1 MINRQLVRDIML
13 SLIGGLIFTI
23 GFYMGM
29 ARKQAENL
37 KELKQ
42 LEQRLD
48 SINFNLNQGIKYQ
61 PHE

>member
-29 ARKQAENL
+29 ARKQVENL

-61 PHE
+61 SR